1 MGVPGLTAFLARH
14 DVPSTR
20 QSLLLLKDQ
29 YVFVDG
35 HPLLHAAKGGRAGKT
50 FSLSVLR
57 LLSAIAAQEAEVAAG
72 TRDPADT
79 SNPLIEDLLTL
90 EERDSLVWPFVEVR
104 DRRCGE
110 SGAQTR
116 VNNHVLSHNAAVRL
130 RTGSL
135 WSDE

>member
-1 MGVPGLTAFLARH
+1 M
-14 DVPSTR
+14 
-20 QSLLLLKDQ
+20 
-29 YVFVDG
+29 
-35 HPLLHAAKGGRAGKT
+35 
-50 FSLSVLR
+50 LR

-110 SGAQTR
+110 SGAQPR
-116 VNNHVLSHNAAVRL
+116 VNNHIFS
-130 RTGSL
+130 
-135 WSDE
+135 